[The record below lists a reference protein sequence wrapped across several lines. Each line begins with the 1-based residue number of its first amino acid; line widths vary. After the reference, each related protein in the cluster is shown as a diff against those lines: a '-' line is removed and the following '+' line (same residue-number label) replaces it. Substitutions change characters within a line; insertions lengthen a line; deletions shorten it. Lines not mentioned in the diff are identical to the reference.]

1 MESVTVIGNLVFIQG
16 VFILPIHVHVHVLSY
31 EIVIRQVKDGL
42 FTFAIAVEFMMR
54 LIVG

>member
-16 VFILPIHVHVHVLSY
+16 VFILPVHVHVLSY
-31 EIVIRQVKDGL
+31 EVVIRQVKDGL

-54 LIVG
+54 LIVC